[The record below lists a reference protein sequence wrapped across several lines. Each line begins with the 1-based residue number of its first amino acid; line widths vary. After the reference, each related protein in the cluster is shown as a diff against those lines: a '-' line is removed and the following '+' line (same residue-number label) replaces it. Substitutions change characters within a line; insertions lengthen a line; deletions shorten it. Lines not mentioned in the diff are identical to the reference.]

1 MDNKQLMNQVIKFNK
16 TILDNAFKAMT
27 MAQEQGEKMI
37 TSTLDQASW
46 IPEEGKKA
54 IVNWVKAYQKGS
66 ETFKATVDEQYKKVE
81 DYFSKS

>member
-1 MDNKQLMNQVIKFNK
+1 MDNKQIVNQVIKFNK
-16 TILDNAFKAMT
+16 TIFDNAFKAMT

-46 IPEEGKKA
+46 LPEEGKKA
-54 IVNWVKAYQKGS
+54 ILNWVKAYQKGS
-66 ETFKATVDEQYKKVE
+66 ETFKSAVDDQYKKVE